1 MKINGSYKLPAD
13 PETVWSV
20 LLDPDALAQSIPGTK
35 SFTPDGDDAYTVDLS
50 VGVAT
55 IRGEYSGRVVL
66 IDQHP
71 TLSFKLLVEG
81 KGAKGAMNGS
91 ALFTLSEGKSGETV
105 VNVEGE
111 GEIAGLFARV
121 GQRMLGGVAKL
132 LMKQFFDNM
141 KKQVRANV
149 KAAAAD

>member
-20 LLDPDALAQSIPGTK
+20 LLDPDALAKSIPGAK
-35 SFTPDGDDAYTVDLS
+35 SFAPEGDDAYTVDLS

-55 IRGEYSGRVVL
+55 IRGDYSGRVVVA
-66 IDQHP
+66 DQQP
-71 TLSFKLLVEG
+71 RSSFKLIVEG
-81 KGAKGAMNGS
+81 KGTKGALSGS
-91 ALFTLSEGKSGETV
+91 ALFTLSQGKPGETV

-132 LMKQFFDNM
+132 LMKQFFGNM
-141 KKQVRANV
+141 KKQVQASV

>member
-20 LLDPDALAQSIPGTK
+20 LLDPDALAQSIPGAK
-35 SFTPDGDDAYTVDLS
+35 SFASDGDDAYTVDLS
-50 VGVAT
+50 VGVAA
-55 IRGEYSGRVVL
+55 IRGEYSGRVAL
-66 IDQHP
+66 IDQQP
-71 TLSFKLLVEG
+71 MSSFKLLVEG
-81 KGAKGAMNGS
+81 KGAKGALSGS
-91 ALFTLSEGKSGETV
+91 ALFTLSQGKPGETV
-105 VNVEGE
+105 VNVDGE

-141 KKQVRANV
+141 KKQVRTKVN
-149 KAAAAD
+149 AAAAD

>member
-35 SFTPDGDDAYTVDLS
+35 SFTSDGDDAYTVDLS

-55 IRGEYSGRVVL
+55 IRGEYSGRVAL
-66 IDQHP
+66 IDQQP
-71 TLSFKLLVEG
+71 TSSFKLLVEG
-81 KGAKGAMNGS
+81 KGAKGALSGS
-91 ALFTLSEGKSGETV
+91 ALFTLSQGKPGETV
-105 VNVEGE
+105 VNVDGE

-149 KAAAAD
+149 KAATAD

>member
-13 PETVWSV
+13 PETVWAV
-20 LLDPDALAQSIPGTK
+20 LLDPDALAKSIPGAK

-50 VGVAT
+50 VGVAS
-55 IRGEYSGRVVL
+55 IRGDYSGSVVVADQQPTSSFRL
-66 IDQHP
+66 I
-71 TLSFKLLVEG
+71 VEG
-81 KGAKGAMNGS
+81 KGAKGALSGS
-91 ALFTLSEGKSGETV
+91 ALFTLSQGKPGETV

-132 LMKQFFDNM
+132 LMKQFFGNM
-141 KKQVRANV
+141 KKQIQASV

>member
-1 MKINGSYKLPAD
+1 MKIKGSYKLPAD
-13 PETVWSV
+13 PEKVWSV
-20 LLDPDALAQSIPGTK
+20 LLDPDALAKSIPGAK
-35 SFTPDGDDAYTVDLS
+35 SFTPDGDDSYTVDLS

-55 IRGEYSGRVVL
+55 IRGDYSGRVTVA
-66 IDQHP
+66 DQQP
-71 TLSFKLLVEG
+71 TSSFKLVVEG
-81 KGAKGAMNGS
+81 KGAKGALRGS
-91 ALFTLSEGKSGETV
+91 ALFTLSQGKPGETV

-132 LMKQFFDNM
+132 LMKQFFGNM
-141 KKQVRANV
+141 KKQVQASV

>member
-1 MKINGSYKLPAD
+1 
-13 PETVWSV
+13 
-20 LLDPDALAQSIPGTK
+20 
-35 SFTPDGDDAYTVDLS
+35 
-50 VGVAT
+50 
-55 IRGEYSGRVVL
+55 
-66 IDQHP
+66 
-71 TLSFKLLVEG
+71 
-81 KGAKGAMNGS
+81 MNGS
-91 ALFTLSEGKSGETV
+91 ALFTLSEGKPGETV

>member
-1 MKINGSYKLPAD
+1 M
-13 PETVWSV
+13 
-20 LLDPDALAQSIPGTK
+20 PGAK
-35 SFTPDGDDAYTVDLS
+35 SFTPDGDDSYTVDLS

-55 IRGEYSGRVVL
+55 IRGDYSGRVTVA
-66 IDQHP
+66 DQQP
-71 TLSFKLLVEG
+71 TSSFKLVVEG
-81 KGAKGAMNGS
+81 KGAKGALRGS
-91 ALFTLSEGKSGETV
+91 ALFTLSQGKPGETV

-132 LMKQFFDNM
+132 LMKQFFGNM
-141 KKQVRANV
+141 KKQVQASV

>member
-20 LLDPDALAQSIPGTK
+20 LLAPDALAKSLPGAK
-35 SFTPDGDDAYTVDLS
+35 SFAPEGDDAYTVDLS

-55 IRGEYSGRVVL
+55 IRGDYSGRVVVAA
-66 IDQHP
+66 QQP
-71 TLSFKLLVEG
+71 RSSFKLIVEG
-81 KGAKGAMNGS
+81 KGAKGALSGS
-91 ALFTLSEGKSGETV
+91 ALCTLSQGKPGETV

-132 LMKQFFDNM
+132 LMKQFFGNM
-141 KKQVRANV
+141 KKQVQASV